1 MKSGKQARRE
11 AKQLFKSCLIG
22 GKLDENRARQAVAL
36 LIERKPRGYIGIV
49 QEFQRLVKLDVASRT
64 ASVESAMVLDNAQR
78 QAVQAGLIRLKSG
91 EVAVEFSEDASLIG
105 GMRVKIGDDVYDGS
119 VKTRLAQLGD
129 SF

>member
-11 AKQLFKSCLIG
+11 ATQLFKSCLIG
-22 GKLDENRARQAVAL
+22 DKLDENRARQAVAL

>member
-22 GKLDENRARQAVAL
+22 DKLDENRARQAVAL

>member
-1 MKSGKQARRE
+1 M
-11 AKQLFKSCLIG
+11 
-22 GKLDENRARQAVAL
+22 

-49 QEFQRLVKLDVASRT
+49 QEFQRLVKLDVDSRT

>member
-22 GKLDENRARQAVAL
+22 DKLDENRARQAVAL

-78 QAVQAGLIRLKSG
+78 QAVQAGLIRLKRG

>member
-64 ASVESAMVLDNAQR
+64 ASVECAVVLDSAQR

>member
-22 GKLDENRARQAVAL
+22 DKLDENRARQAVAL
-36 LIERKPRGYIGIV
+36 LIERKPRGYLGIV